1 MANCVDFEEEETLLQ
16 SIGTKMGVIVDRTPK
31 YHCELAGEG
40 VEYSWGCAKNEYRR
54 KPLSLKRKKETWRQ
68 TVRECL
74 SREVLT
80 TKRFRKFSRRAR
92 EYIVAYHLLS
102 QGGSNSDASAANLR
116 SFSDVPVKVEKLLK
130 EFKTHRSAS
139 DFAKGFITSVMK

>member
-1 MANCVDFEEEETLLQ
+1 
-16 SIGTKMGVIVDRTPK
+16 MGVIIDRTPK
-31 YHCELAGEG
+31 CHCELAGEG
-40 VEYSWGCAKNEYRR
+40 IEYSWGCAKNEYRH
-54 KPLSLKRKKETWRQ
+54 KPLSSKRKKETWRQ

-80 TKRFRKFSRRAR
+80 TERIRKFSRPAR

-102 QGGSNSDASAANLR
+102 AAGS
-116 SFSDVPVKVEKLLK
+116 SFDVTTAEPSSGDIPVKVEKLLK
-130 EFKTHRSAS
+130 EFKTHRSAF